1 MSLLDRVIHN
11 LDEQYKGV
19 EYHENLIKDIK
30 NHIHILLNSK
40 LDDCMSMNALGL
52 PDISQANLDS
62 GEFAVFMAREI
73 QSLLQQYENRIILLS
88 ISYDNSLSPWQLSF
102 DIRCYFSDDRF
113 SEFNI
118 HITFRNNRYCEV
130 S

>member
-11 LDEQYKGV
+11 LDEQYKGL
-19 EYHENLIKDIK
+19 EYCENLIKDIK
-30 NHIHILLNSK
+30 NHIHILLNTK

-62 GEFAVFMAREI
+62 GEFSLFMAREI

-88 ISYDNSLSPWQLSF
+88 ISYDNSLGPWQFFF
-102 DIRCYFSDDRF
+102 DIRCCFSDDRF